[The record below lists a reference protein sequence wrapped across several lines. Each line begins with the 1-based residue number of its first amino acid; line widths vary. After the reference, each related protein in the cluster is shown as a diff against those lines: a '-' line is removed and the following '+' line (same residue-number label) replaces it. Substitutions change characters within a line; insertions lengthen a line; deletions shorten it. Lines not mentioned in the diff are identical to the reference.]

1 MLEIR
6 EVYAAGYR
14 SLRSIRFPIDRLS
27 VFVGAN
33 GIGKT
38 NLYRALQLLQA
49 AASGALTRDLA
60 AEGGFDSVFWAG
72 ERMGHEPVRVKLAAR
87 LEAPERDYAL
97 EYSVETGLV
106 PPTG

>member
-60 AEGGFDSVFWAG
+60 AEGDSTRCSGPGSGWDTSPFA
-72 ERMGHEPVRVKLAAR
+72 
-87 LEAPERDYAL
+87 
-97 EYSVETGLV
+97 
-106 PPTG
+106 